1 MGEFYL
7 MYIMSDE
14 FIAVASKEVNED
26 IQSIENILESC
37 SDDNDIVENSSKFQ
51 KHTHKIKGLAPMMG
65 KETLGNFASSLD
77 DLFKKMIDGTHY
89 DGIFDV
95 ISESTNEMKK
105 SMNEPEF
112 DFSQIYDK
120 IKQF

>member
-14 FIAVASKEVNED
+14 FIAVASKEVNDD
-26 IQSIENILESC
+26 IESIENILKSC
-37 SDDNDIVENSSKFQ
+37 SGDDDVIQNSNLFQ

-65 KETLGNFASSLD
+65 KESLGSFSSSLD

-89 DGIFDV
+89 DGIFDA
-95 ISESTNEMKK
+95 ISESVIAMKK
-105 SMNEPEF
+105 SMNEPELN
-112 DFSQIYDK
+112 FSQISDK

>member
-14 FIAVASKEVNED
+14 FIAVASQEVNDD
-26 IQSIENILESC
+26 IQSIENILKSC
-37 SDDNDIVENSSKFQ
+37 SHDKDVVENSSKFQ

-65 KETLGNFASSLD
+65 KETLGNFSSSLD

-95 ISESTNEMKK
+95 ISESVNAMKK
-105 SMNEPEF
+105 SMNEPELN
-112 DFSQIYDK
+112 FSQIYDK